1 MMHKV
6 AMEKDILDFTPPS
19 LATVER
25 ALKLQSVYFDP
36 RFYGLDNVDRERPA
50 LYVGNHTIYG
60 SLDAPLIYATLY
72 REKNIVLRSLGD
84 SFHWKVPLWRNIL
97 TDGGAVPGTRE
108 NCARLMEAGEHILV
122 FPGGGREVAKRKGE
136 QYKLTWK
143 TRTGFAHMAIKYQ
156 YPIIPI
162 ASVGA
167 DDAYDVVFDAYDFQA
182 SMLGKLLMKNKTV
195 SEQLRGGDVFFPVSK
210 GVGITPIPRPE
221 RFYFSFG
228 EPIEPAEFAGKENNL
243 EVQWK
248 LRKRVMDALE
258 SEIETLKSLRAKD
271 DLPVWRKLLVK
282 R

>member
-1 MMHKV
+1 MP
-6 AMEKDILDFTPPS
+6 KDILDFTPPPLS
-19 LATVER
+19 TVER
-25 ALKLQSVYFDP
+25 ALKLQSMYFDP
-36 RFYGLDNVDRERPA
+36 HFYGLDNVDSEVPA

-60 SLDAPLIYATLY
+60 SLDAPLIYSTLY

-84 SFHWKVPLWRNIL
+84 SFHWKVPFWGKLM
-97 TDGGAVPGTRE
+97 TEGGAVEGNRE
-108 NCARLMEAGEHILV
+108 NCSRLMEAGEHVLV

-136 QYKLTWK
+136 EYKLTWK
-143 TRTGFAHMAIKYQ
+143 TRTGFAYMAIKYQ

-167 DDAYDVVFDAYDFQA
+167 DDAYKVVYDAYDFQG
-182 SMLGKLLMKNKTV
+182 SLLGKLLMKNKTV
-195 SEQLRGGDVFFPVSK
+195 QEQLRGGDVFMPLSK

-228 EPIEPAEFAGKENNL
+228 EPIDTTEYKGQENNL

-258 SEIETLKSLRAKD
+258 SEIATLMSIRDKD
-271 DLPVWRKLLVK
+271 ELPLWRKLLTG

>member
-1 MMHKV
+1 MS
-6 AMEKDILDFTPPS
+6 AMEKDILDFTPPP

-25 ALKLQSVYFDP
+25 ALKLQSMYFDP
-36 RFYGLDNVDRERPA
+36 RFYGLDNVDPDRPA

-72 REKNIVLRSLGD
+72 REKNIVLRALGD
-84 SFHWKVPLWRNIL
+84 SFHWKVPFWRDIM
-97 TDGGAVPGTRE
+97 DRGGAVEGTRE
-108 NCARLMEAGEHILV
+108 NCSRLMQAGEHILV

-143 TRTGFAHMAIKYQ
+143 TRTGFARMAIKYQ

-167 DDAYDVVFDAYDFQA
+167 DDAYDVVYDAYDFQN
-182 SMLGKLLMKNKTV
+182 SMLGKLLMKSKTV
-195 SEQLRGGDVFFPVSK
+195 TSKLRGGDIFMPLSK
-210 GVGITPIPRPE
+210 GVGITPIPKPE

-228 EPIEPAEFAGKENNL
+228 EPIDPAEFAGKENDI
-243 EVQWK
+243 EIQWQ

-258 SEIETLKSLRAKD
+258 SEIATLKTIRD
-271 DLPVWRKLLVK
+271 QDTDLPAWRKWLSG